1 MKKSVSPNRR
11 NPKESHAEGG
21 EESGPS
27 AIKNRVNALDVS
39 VKLAIIILQRNTKA
53 ALKLLNDNRK
63 EVQLLRSECATLEH
77 HATETTNDILKEI
90 IEDIAN
96 LEKDYLKLQHSD
108 INECNF
114 LKQQAQVL
122 VQEKIALQQ
131 DAIMLDSRITTIEN
145 DIGYE

>member
-1 MKKSVSPNRR
+1 
-11 NPKESHAEGG
+11 
-21 EESGPS
+21 
-27 AIKNRVNALDVS
+27 
-39 VKLAIIILQRNTKA
+39 
-53 ALKLLNDNRK
+53 LLNDNKK

-96 LEKDYLKLQHSD
+96 LEKDFLKLQYSD
-108 INECNF
+108 CNEINF
-114 LKQQAQVL
+114 LKQQCGVL

-131 DAIMLDSRITTIEN
+131 EAIATDSRITCIEN